1 MDAMGFGMGCSC
13 LQITF
18 QACDVDEARKVY
30 DALVPIGPL
39 MVSCQLLCGV
49 TDDPPRQ

>member
-18 QACDVDEARKVY
+18 QACNINEARRLY
-30 DALVPIGPL
+30 DALVPVAPL
-39 MVSCQLLCGV
+39 MVGCLPVQGSSAV
-49 TDDPPRQ
+49 